1 MTDLTMTEMM
11 TKEDV
16 TAMILSAKKQAGLT
30 WEEIADKIGMSP
42 VWTHSAAMGM
52 NAFPAEKAKL
62 MVSVM
67 GLPQE
72 AESVLAESPTKIWE
86 QAVPTDPCI
95 YRFYEIVGVYGPT
108 LKALIQEKFGDGIMS
123 AIDFDMTV
131 TRVENPKGDRVK
143 VEMSGKYLGY
153 NSWCPVPRCPHSVMR
168 MLFKRFAWLKMPG
181 TRATP
186 TKWPWPI
193 PPTPAGAIVPNS
205 LMAATRSALF

>member
-1 MTDLTMTEMM
+1 MKDTLAMTDM

-16 TAMILSAKKQAGLT
+16 TAMIISAKKQAGLT
-30 WEEIADKIGMSP
+30 WEEIADKIDMSP

-52 NAFPAEKAKL
+52 NAFPPEKAAL
-62 MVSVM
+62 MVKVM

-153 NSWCPVPRCPHSVMR
+153 NSW
-168 MLFKRFAWLKMPG
+168 
-181 TRATP
+181 
-186 TKWPWPI
+186 
-193 PPTPAGAIVPNS
+193 
-205 LMAATRSALF
+205 

>member
-1 MTDLTMTEMM
+1 MKDQIMTEMM

-30 WEEIADKIGMSP
+30 WEGIAEKIGMSP

-52 NAFPAEKAKL
+52 NAFPPEKAKL

-67 GLPQE
+67 GLPQ
-72 AESVLAESPTKIWE
+72 AVESVLVESPTKIWE

-123 AIDFDMTV
+123 AIDFTMSV
-131 TRVENPKGDRVK
+131 SREENPKGDRVK

-153 NSWCPVPRCPHSVMR
+153 NTW
-168 MLFKRFAWLKMPG
+168 
-181 TRATP
+181 
-186 TKWPWPI
+186 
-193 PPTPAGAIVPNS
+193 
-205 LMAATRSALF
+205 

>member
-1 MTDLTMTEMM
+1 MKDLMMTEMM

-42 VWTHSAAMGM
+42 VWTHSASMGM
-52 NAFPAEKAKL
+52 NAFPPEKAKL

-95 YRFYEIVGVYGPT
+95 YRFYATGSCPPST
-108 LKALIQEKFGDGIMS
+108 LTCLSLGLKTRKATGSRWRCLANTLATTAGK
-123 AIDFDMTV
+123 
-131 TRVENPKGDRVK
+131 RV
-143 VEMSGKYLGY
+143 
-153 NSWCPVPRCPHSVMR
+153 
-168 MLFKRFAWLKMPG
+168 
-181 TRATP
+181 
-186 TKWPWPI
+186 
-193 PPTPAGAIVPNS
+193 
-205 LMAATRSALF
+205 